1 MKYGYKEVR
10 HLGASQL
17 RALCIKEDWYTG
29 GTVNEYGNLL
39 DMAER
44 ENITTD
50 DIVEMATDIYEHSEE
65 AMNRLKRA
73 AGYDMSDCL
82 KHIMF
87 AIAERCTTC
96 FEEA

>member
-10 HLGASQL
+10 MLGASRL

-29 GTVNEYGNLL
+29 GTNEEYAVLL
-39 DMAER
+39 DMAQR
-44 ENITTD
+44 EGITTD

-73 AGYDMSDCL
+73 AGYDGGECL
-82 KHIMF
+82 KHIMYC
-87 AIAERCTTC
+87 IAEKCVT
-96 FEEA
+96 FFMEV